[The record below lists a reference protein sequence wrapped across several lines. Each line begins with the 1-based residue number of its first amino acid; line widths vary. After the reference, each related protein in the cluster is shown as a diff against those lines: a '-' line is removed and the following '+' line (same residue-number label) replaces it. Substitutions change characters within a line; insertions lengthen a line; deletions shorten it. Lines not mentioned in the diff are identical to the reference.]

1 MIGICIRATLRSPSS
16 RPLHVL
22 AKPSSTYCRQFS
34 SSQWRKEDP
43 RIPGAGREIVDE
55 FAVLRE
61 KYGTSAQPVRQSK
74 DQQLMPSRR
83 SRMHADLPC
92 ISSSDPGRKTL

>member
-1 MIGICIRATLRSPSS
+1 MIGTCIRTTLRSPAS
-16 RPLHVL
+16 RPLHIL
-22 AKPSSTYCRQFS
+22 AKPTSTYCRQFS

-61 KYGTSAQPVRQSK
+61 KYGTSAQTIRQPK
-74 DQQLMPSRR
+74 
-83 SRMHADLPC
+83 
-92 ISSSDPGRKTL
+92 G